1 MARIRK
7 NISLDEEVLEKG
19 QNKADKMF
27 AGNFSM
33 YITFL
38 INKDCEGIELKEKIK
53 LEEKEE
59 VKTNIDKDTIDE
71 IDSILDL

>member
-38 INKDCEGIELKEKIK
+38 INKDCEGMTIKENIK
-53 LEEKEE
+53 TRVKEE
-59 VKTNIDKDTIDE
+59 VETNIDKDTIEE